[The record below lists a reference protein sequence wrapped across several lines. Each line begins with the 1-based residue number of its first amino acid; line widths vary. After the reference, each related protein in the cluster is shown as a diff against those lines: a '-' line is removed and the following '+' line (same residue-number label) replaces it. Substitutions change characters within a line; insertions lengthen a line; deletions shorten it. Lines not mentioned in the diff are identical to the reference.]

1 MTIGVEWMS
10 NSKSPK
16 APCLGTKFTHWQLLP
31 SFRKIPHVSTTGRP
45 WRITLYFSLSL
56 PVSSS
61 AATTISMLMCF
72 GPHISANDKRI
83 GLRRPEF
90 HQFPTKSSMYHQQ
103 FQPSEFWE
111 SLNMCH
117 PQVISPWAPQHW
129 LYLGAS
135 WWMIRGW
142 ARWPQQ
148 LRALRFAVGRSAKVS
163 KPFELAEWLW
173 CIGEMWKADFSI
185 YAGMNPGLKW

>member
-1 MTIGVEWMS
+1 MLNECQ

-16 APCLGTKFTHWQLLP
+16 APCLGTNFTHWQLLL

-90 HQFPTKSSMYHQQ
+90 HQFPTKSSVSSTISTIRVLGVPKYVPSTSN
-103 FQPSEFWE
+103 QPMSTSTLIVSRGFMV
-111 SLNMCH
+111 NDTR
-117 PQVISPWAPQHW
+117 
-129 LYLGAS
+129 LGTLAATAS
-135 WWMIRGW
+135 C
-142 ARWPQQ
+142 
-148 LRALRFAVGRSAKVS
+148 LALRSGSQRESVQALWACRVALVHWGNVKS
-163 KPFELAEWLW
+163 WLFYL
-173 CIGEMWKADFSI
+173 CRHE
-185 YAGMNPGLKW
+185 PRT

>member
-1 MTIGVEWMS
+1 MLNECQ

-16 APCLGTKFTHWQLLP
+16 APCLGTNFTHWQLLL

-90 HQFPTKSSMYHQQ
+90 HQFPTKSSVSSTISTIRVLGVPKYVPSTSN
-103 FQPSEFWE
+103 QPMSTSTLIVSRGFMV
-111 SLNMCH
+111 NDTR
-117 PQVISPWAPQHW
+117 
-129 LYLGAS
+129 LGTLAATAS
-135 WWMIRGW
+135 C
-142 ARWPQQ
+142 
-148 LRALRFAVGRSAKVS
+148 LALRSGSQRESVQA
-163 KPFELAEWLW
+163 L
-173 CIGEMWKADFSI
+173 
-185 YAGMNPGLKW
+185 